1 MDINQ
6 ASNLASSAVVAAIPL
21 MFAGA
26 GELVA
31 EKSGV
36 LNLGVEGMMLMGAV
50 TGYAVTAITGSPW
63 LGVLAAIGAGLAMSL
78 LFAFLTLTML
88 ANQVATGLSLTIFGI
103 GLSAYVGKPYTSA
116 AVRASIDT
124 WAIPGLSKIPVL
136 GPALFSLTPLDYLA
150 FLMFAV
156 IGWFLYR
163 TRAGLVLRSVGES
176 PQVAHSVGFP
186 VVGVRYG
193 AVAFGGGMAGL
204 AGGYYSIVYLHVW
217 QEQLTSGRGW
227 IALALVVFATWRPG
241 RLLIGALLFGYFLT
255 ITQTPQHVTEFLTG
269 LGLERYE
276 VLVLIMLMYIV
287 LGCVM
292 DAMAMVILTIPIIF
306 PVITALGFDPI
317 WFGIL
322 VVKMIEIALITPP
335 VGLNV
340 YVLRGALPQVPTAEI
355 FRGTLPFLAVQFANV
370 ALILAF
376 PALVLWLPRTMGM
389 LR

>member
-21 MFAGA
+21 MYAGA

-63 LGVLAAIGAGLAMSL
+63 LGIVASVFAGLAMAL
-78 LFAFLTLTML
+78 LFGFLTITML

-103 GLSAYVGKPYTSA
+103 GFSAYIGKPYTSA
-116 AVRASIDT
+116 AVRSTID
-124 WAIPGLSKIPVL
+124 AMPIPGLASIPVL
-136 GPALFSLTPLDYLA
+136 GPAVFSLTPLGYLA
-150 FLMFAV
+150 FVMFAA
-156 IGWFLYR
+156 IGWFLYK

-176 PQVAHSVGFP
+176 PSVAHSVGFP

-193 AVAFGGGMAGL
+193 ATLFGGAMAGI

-241 RLLIGALLFGYFLT
+241 RLLIGALLFGAVMALQFYAQAVGVPVPTQFLAMLPYLAT
-255 ITQTPQHVTEFLTG
+255 IV
-269 LGLERYE
+269 
-276 VLVLIMLMYIV
+276 VLVVISRNPNTIKLNAPAS
-287 LGCVM
+287 LG
-292 DAMAMVILTIPIIF
+292 
-306 PVITALGFDPI
+306 
-317 WFGIL
+317 
-322 VVKMIEIALITPP
+322 K
-335 VGLNV
+335 
-340 YVLRGALPQVPTAEI
+340 
-355 FRGTLPFLAVQFANV
+355 PFFA
-370 ALILAF
+370 AS
-376 PALVLWLPRTMGM
+376 
-389 LR
+389 

>member
-50 TGYAVTAITGSPW
+50 TGYAVTSITGNPW
-63 LGVLAAIGAGLAMSL
+63 LGIVASIFAGIAMAL
-78 LFAFLTLTML
+78 LFGFLTITML

-103 GLSAYVGKPYTSA
+103 GFSAYVGKPYTSA
-116 AVRASIDT
+116 AVRASIDVMP
-124 WAIPGLSKIPVL
+124 IPGLASIPVL
-136 GPALFSLTPLDYLA
+136 GPAIFSLTPLGYLA
-150 FLMFAV
+150 FIMFGV
-156 IGWFLYR
+156 IGWFLYK

-176 PQVAHSVGFP
+176 PSVAHSVGFP

-193 AVAFGGGMAGL
+193 ATLFGGAMAGI

-241 RLLIGALLFGYFLT
+241 RLLIGALLFGAVMALQFYAQAIGVPVPTQFLAMLPYIAT
-255 ITQTPQHVTEFLTG
+255 IV
-269 LGLERYE
+269 
-276 VLVLIMLMYIV
+276 VLVLISRNPNTIKLNAPAS
-287 LGCVM
+287 LG
-292 DAMAMVILTIPIIF
+292 
-306 PVITALGFDPI
+306 
-317 WFGIL
+317 
-322 VVKMIEIALITPP
+322 K
-335 VGLNV
+335 
-340 YVLRGALPQVPTAEI
+340 
-355 FRGTLPFLAVQFANV
+355 PFFA
-370 ALILAF
+370 AS
-376 PALVLWLPRTMGM
+376 
-389 LR
+389 

>member
-1 MDINQ
+1 MDIQQ
-6 ASNLASSAVVAAIPL
+6 ASALTSSAVTAAIPL

-116 AVRASIDT
+116 AVCASIDT
-124 WAIPGLSKIPVL
+124 WTIPGLSKIPVL

-163 TRAGLVLRSVGES
+163 TCAGLVLRSVGES

-193 AVAFGGGMAGL
+193 AVTFGGGMAGL
-204 AGGYYSIVYLHVW
+204 AGGYYSIVNLHLW

-241 RLLIGALLFGYFLT
+241 RLLIGVPVPTQFLAMLPYVAT
-255 ITQTPQHVTEFLTG
+255 VV
-269 LGLERYE
+269 
-276 VLVLIMLMYIV
+276 VLVLISRNPNTIRLNAPAS
-287 LGCVM
+287 LG
-292 DAMAMVILTIPIIF
+292 
-306 PVITALGFDPI
+306 
-317 WFGIL
+317 
-322 VVKMIEIALITPP
+322 K
-335 VGLNV
+335 
-340 YVLRGALPQVPTAEI
+340 
-355 FRGTLPFLAVQFANV
+355 PFFSA
-370 ALILAF
+370 
-376 PALVLWLPRTMGM
+376 G
-389 LR
+389 